1 MLNLPT
7 TLRASSRSILS
18 CRAAAPRCTQ
28 ARNASSLGSLLSN
41 ISGQPSPPAQT
52 SSEPSDFEAGPPTA
66 GPDGYPPPQPTFSR
80 AWGDP
85 TRNATTLGIDEDSLQ
100 EADGG
105 EDANAFT
112 RINLTKLK
120 LHCHSTPNNTIT
132 TLTKANGSTIAWFS
146 GGSCGFKKGNRATY
160 EAGYQCAV
168 RAFKKIEQLNIDEG
182 GVAVDLYF
190 KGFGEGRNA
199 LKGALLATEGAEIR
213 GLVTSITDRT
223 PIKIGGTRAKKMP
236 RN

>member
-1 MLNLPT
+1 MLRLPT
-7 TLRASSRSILS
+7 TLRASSRAI
-18 CRAAAPRCTQ
+18 RRCTQ
-28 ARNASSLGSLLSN
+28 VRPASSLSNLLGSISN
-41 ISGQPSPPAQT
+41 TSPTPAAQPAA
-52 SSEPSDFEAGPPTA
+52 SEFSDFEAGPPTA

-80 AWGDP
+80 AWGDSS
-85 TRNATTLGIDEDSLQ
+85 RNAGIDDDSLQ
-100 EADGG
+100 EIDGG
-105 EDANAFT
+105 EDSGDIT
-112 RINLTKLK
+112 RVPVTRLK
-120 LHCHSTPNNTIT
+120 LHCHSTPNNTIA
-132 TLTKANGSTIAWFS
+132 TLTKANGSTVAWFS

-168 RAFKKIEQLNIDEG
+168 RAFKKIEELNIEAG